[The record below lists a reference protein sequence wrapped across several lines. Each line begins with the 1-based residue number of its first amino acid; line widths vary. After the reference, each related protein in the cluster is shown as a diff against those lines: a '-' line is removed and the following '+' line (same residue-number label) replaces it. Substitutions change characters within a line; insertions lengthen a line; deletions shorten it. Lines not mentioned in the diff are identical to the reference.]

1 MELDSIKIINI
12 KPSSCVA
19 DKNKDIFYFTYSVC
33 RRLRSG
39 TFTQLVVNM
48 DIQGCSVIN
57 S

>member
-19 DKNKDIFYFTYSVC
+19 DKNKDIFYFTYYVC

-39 TFTQLVVNM
+39 AFTQLVVNM
-48 DIQGCSVIN
+48 VIQGCSVIN